1 MGWLKG
7 FFIGYGMGLA
17 VFGLLAG
24 SGLYYLSRIGVIG
37 I

>member
-7 FFIGYGMGLA
+7 FFIGYGVGLA
-17 VFGLLAG
+17 AFSLLAWG
-24 SGLYYLSRIGVIG
+24 GIYYLIRVGIIG